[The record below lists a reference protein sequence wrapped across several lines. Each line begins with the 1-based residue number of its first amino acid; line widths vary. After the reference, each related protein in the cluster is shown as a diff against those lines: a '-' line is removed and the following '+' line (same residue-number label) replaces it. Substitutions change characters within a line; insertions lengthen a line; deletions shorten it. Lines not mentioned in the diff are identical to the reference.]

1 MLCDVRSRI
10 IGRKQELFC
19 LPAYQDEAQIYHIRR
34 DITGHLAV
42 WDRPRYW
49 RRKKKKI
56 KKDEP
61 KREVF
66 GLRKST
72 FGILNGSSCA
82 FQKKISSLGAQ
93 VPAWP
98 RFRAK
103 RNSRREPSGR
113 SGRELSGWQRQPRR
127 RRRRRQQPPQQQ
139 QPPQDRP
146 RQVDRAEWHTDM
158 ERGGRGLNRLPP
170 LPARQWFTLAPESS
184 PH

>member
-49 RRKKKKI
+49 RRKKKKNQKRRT
-56 KKDEP
+56 KKRSLRATEINLRDPERFELCFP
-61 KREVF
+61 K
-66 GLRKST
+66 
-72 FGILNGSSCA
+72 
-82 FQKKISSLGAQ
+82 KKISSLGAQ

-113 SGRELSGWQRQPRR
+113 SGRELSGWQRQPR